1 MGDFYFIIGY
11 KILNRKLK
19 MLGPATQTYRLRWNN
34 ESSAELNLSES
45 FKELRE
51 SSEFFDVSLGCSLKG
66 GGARILR
73 AHQMILVSYS
83 TVFRDM
89 LREHPN
95 KKDPMIY
102 LKGISFLELGSILD
116 FMYNGEVNISQP
128 NLSSFLAVAEEL
140 QIKGLQ
146 LNQKDKENINRPR
159 KPADDMENSMKQPRT
174 MEDLENL
181 KRQRA
186 MNDMENS
193 IKRPKRPFEAKD
205 PFDFETKSQ
214 SDRENMKRP
223 QTFDDLDS
231 FVNNSNYDTASKYE
245 TVDKYMNHDE
255 FDAEKFLKKEKPAK
269 EKTPKEKLSPEEKME
284 RMRQKMLKKGMKQE
298 NPADPISTAGA
309 QAGQSNQ
316 VKVKDEND
324 DGEAG
329 EGGEGREKPEAVD
342 DFIETTDK
350 TFVDKMNKKRIIS
363 RCKICKKEIRR
374 DGIKKH
380 IRGVHKEYI
389 TKMAGGAFP
398 KEESGDSFPNF
409 EDALNGFDMEKSED
423 QKPQEETSQDEDYPL
438 NFFD

>member
-1 MGDFYFIIGY
+1 
-11 KILNRKLK
+11 

-205 PFDFETKSQ
+205 PFDFETKPQ

-316 VKVKDEND
+316 VKVKDEN
-324 DGEAG
+324 
-329 EGGEGREKPEAVD
+329 
-342 DFIETTDK
+342 
-350 TFVDKMNKKRIIS
+350 MQKRNPS
-363 RCKICKKEIRR
+363 RWNQKAYKRSSQR
-374 DGIKKH
+374 
-380 IRGVHKEYI
+380 VHH
-389 TKMAGGAFP
+389 
-398 KEESGDSFPNF
+398 
-409 EDALNGFDMEKSED
+409 
-423 QKPQEETSQDEDYPL
+423 
-438 NFFD
+438 

>member
-159 KPADDMENSMKQPRT
+159 KPVEDMENNMKQPRT
-174 MEDLENL
+174 MEDLESM

-186 MNDMENS
+186 LNDMENS

-205 PFDFETKSQ
+205 PFDFETKTQ
-214 SDRENMKRP
+214 NDRENMKRP

-269 EKTPKEKLSPEEKME
+269 EKTPKEKLTPEEKME
-284 RMRQKMLKKGMKQE
+284 RMRQKMLKKGMNQE

-423 QKPQEETSQDEDYPL
+423 QKPQEETSQD
-438 NFFD
+438 